1 MVEAL
6 WMLLT
11 QKGSEKG
18 LNGNAAQQ
26 GNYRMESIPRKAGEV
41 PRVSSAGRGVGTVG
55 NAPINR
61 TGMDVDMVGDHAG
74 DTANAASCVR
84 LVV

>member
-1 MVEAL
+1 MDGRSFVDVAN
-6 WMLLT
+6 
-11 QKGSEKG
+11 SERLGKG
-18 LNGNAAQQ
+18 LKRECSAARKLSNGEHTEE
-26 GNYRMESIPRKAGEV
+26 GWRG

-84 LVV
+84 LV